1 MKSESKQEL
10 IQMEAD
16 RKAAQQRL
24 YALFLASPMTVADF
38 EKRSRSIDMK
48 FAREEA
54 FIILEAIMNNE

>member
-24 YALFLASPMTVADF
+24 YVLFLASPMTVADF
-38 EKRSRSIDMK
+38 ENRSRNIDMK

-54 FIILEAIMNNE
+54 FIILEAIMQER